1 MKLTRDQL
9 GAFQVRDNISE
20 AIDQLQEFDGN
31 ITYFED
37 DGVLSNDLGFT
48 LKGDDGEEFQITIVR
63 SKSNDDI

>member
-9 GAFQVRDNISE
+9 GAFQVRDIISE

-48 LKGDDGEEFQITIVR
+48 IKGDDGEEFQITIVR
-63 SKSNDDI
+63 SK